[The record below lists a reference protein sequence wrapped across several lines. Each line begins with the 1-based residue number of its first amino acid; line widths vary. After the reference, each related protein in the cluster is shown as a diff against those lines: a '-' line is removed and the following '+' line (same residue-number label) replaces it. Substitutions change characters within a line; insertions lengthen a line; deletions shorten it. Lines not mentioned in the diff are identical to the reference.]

1 MLHRVVIAEL
11 TMTNN
16 QMRVLTIYAV
26 AMTTLLFVTVTRA
39 AQKTDTFD
47 EITVHRINVTEP
59 DGSLRFVI
67 SDRARLPGVMV
78 NGKEG
83 KPNRPYAGMIF
94 YNDEQTENGGLIF
107 AGHRNAAGDV
117 ESSGVSLSFDKYGDG
132 QFVQLAGVSDKEDRF
147 SGLRVWENK
156 LDSGRSSRVWVGES
170 ADGIASMALM
180 DGNGR
185 KRIVMEVKPDGASSL
200 TFLDENGKVL
210 NQLLPTSS
218 AR

>member
-1 MLHRVVIAEL
+1 M
-11 TMTNN
+11 MTNT
-16 QMRVLTIYAV
+16 QTRVLGIFAGAATF
-26 AMTTLLFVTVTRA
+26 LLLVTATRA
-39 AQKTDTFD
+39 AQKTETFD

-59 DGSLRFVI
+59 DGKLRLII
-67 SDRARLPGVMV
+67 SNRARLPGVMV

-107 AGHRNAAGDV
+107 AGHRNANGDV

-132 QFVQLAGVSDKEDRF
+132 QIVQLAGVSDKEDRF
-147 SGLRVWENK
+147 SGLRVWENG
-156 LDSGRSSRVWVGES
+156 LDAGRSSRVWVGES

-180 DGNGR
+180 DGSGR
-185 KRIVMEVKPDGASSL
+185 KRIVMEVKPDGGSSL
-200 TFLDENGKVL
+200 TFLDENGKVV
-210 NQLLPTSS
+210 NQLLPSPAS

>member
-1 MLHRVVIAEL
+1 MAG
-11 TMTNN
+11 NN
-16 QMRVLTIYAV
+16 WMRVAMIYAGVVTALLIFV
-26 AMTTLLFVTVTRA
+26 AVTHAR
-39 AQKTDTFD
+39 QKTETFD

-59 DGSLRFVI
+59 DGTLRLVI
-67 SDRARLPGVMV
+67 SNRARLPGVMV
-78 NGKEG
+78 QGKEG

-107 AGHRNAAGDV
+107 AGHQNANGQV

-147 SGLRVWENK
+147 SGLRIWENK

-180 DGNGR
+180 DGSGR

-200 TFLDENGKVL
+200 TFLDENGKVV
-210 NQLLPTSS
+210 NQLLPATGPV
-218 AR
+218 R

>member
-1 MLHRVVIAEL
+1 MTTSIQTRL
-11 TMTNN
+11 TAIYLT
-16 QMRVLTIYAV
+16 VLTAALI
-26 AMTTLLFVTVTRA
+26 FVTVTRG

-59 DGSLRFVI
+59 DGKLRLVI
-67 SDRARLPGVMV
+67 SNRSRLPGVMV
-78 NGKEG
+78 RGREG

-94 YNDEQTENGGLIF
+94 YNDEETENGGLIF
-107 AGHRNAAGDV
+107 AGHQNANGQV
-117 ESSGVSLSFDKYGDG
+117 ESSGASLSFDKYGDG

-147 SGLRVWENK
+147 SGLRIWENG
-156 LDSGRSSRVWVGES
+156 LDKGRNSRVWVGEG

-200 TFLDENGKVL
+200 TFLDENGKVV
-210 NQLLPTSS
+210 NQLLPSPAS